1 MYMIGFIEGKIEY
14 NTDKYAIVDVN
25 GVGYKIYISSAV
37 FKNLPEAGS
46 KVKLFTHLHVREDIM
61 DLYGFL
67 DKKDLEFFELL
78 ISISGIGPRGAI
90 NILSVASVETLKKA
104 VINEESSILTKV
116 SGIGQKTA
124 EKIILELKSKV
135 SGEYPDEKG
144 GASGE
149 AIDALVSLGYRLQE
163 AREALKKIPEG
174 ISEVGDKVRH
184 ALKMLGKSR

>member
-1 MYMIGFIEGKIEY
+1 MIGFIEGKIEY
-14 NTDKYAIVDVN
+14 NTDKYVVVDVN
-25 GVGYKIYISSAV
+25 GVGYKVYISSAV
-37 FKNLPEAGS
+37 FKNLPEAGN
-46 KVKLFTHLHVREDIM
+46 KVKLFTHLYVREDIM

-104 VINEESSILTKV
+104 ITNEESSILTKV

-135 SGEYPDEKG
+135 SGEYLDEKG

-163 AREALKKIPEG
+163 AREALKRIPEG

-184 ALKMLGKSR
+184 ALKILGKK